1 MADQRPKR
9 KQQQQQQSPVQ
20 RKAEARR
27 EEKLELI
34 RQQVKDGS
42 LVIRKM
48 TAAERTEFPAKPP
61 RAKKPRR

>member
-1 MADQRPKR
+1 MADRQRKSKP
-9 KQQQQQQSPVQ
+9 QQSPVQ

-48 TAAERTEFPAKPP
+48 TAAERSEFPAKP
-61 RAKKPRR
+61 RTKKPRR

>member
-42 LVIRKM
+42 LVIRKV
-48 TAAERTEFPAKPP
+48 TKAERSEFPAKPP

>member
-1 MADQRPKR
+1 MADQPQKR
-9 KQQQQQQSPVQ
+9 KQQQPQQSPVQ

-48 TAAERTEFPAKPP
+48 TAAERTEFPVKPP
-61 RAKKPRR
+61 RAKKRRR

>member
-1 MADQRPKR
+1 MADQPPKR

-48 TAAERTEFPAKPP
+48 TKAERSEFPVKPP
-61 RAKKPRR
+61 RPKKRRR

>member
-1 MADQRPKR
+1 MADRQRKSKP
-9 KQQQQQQSPVQ
+9 QQSPVQ

-48 TAAERTEFPAKPP
+48 TAKERKANPPRPRPAK
-61 RAKKPRR
+61 RGRRRS

>member
-1 MADQRPKR
+1 MADQRR
-9 KQQQQQQSPVQ
+9 KSKPQQSPVQ

-34 RQQVKDGS
+34 RQQVKEGS

-48 TAAERTEFPAKPP
+48 TAAERSEFPAKP
-61 RAKKPRR
+61 RTKKPRR

>member
-1 MADQRPKR
+1 MADQRPK

>member
-1 MADQRPKR
+1 MAEQRPK
-9 KQQQQQQSPVQ
+9 KKAQQQQQSPVQ

-48 TAAERTEFPAKPP
+48 TAAERSEFPAKPP

>member
-1 MADQRPKR
+1 MADRQRKSKP
-9 KQQQQQQSPVQ
+9 QQSPVQ

-48 TAAERTEFPAKPP
+48 TAAERSAFPPARP
-61 RAKKPRR
+61 RAKKTRR

>member
-1 MADQRPKR
+1 MPDQRAKR
-9 KQQQQQQSPVQ
+9 KQQPSPVQ

-27 EEKLELI
+27 AEKLEAI
-34 RQQVKDGS
+34 RQQVADGS

-48 TAAERTEFPAKPP
+48 TAAERSKFPVKPP